1 VARSSVFPHFRAR
14 WSVGLSIFYCSYPA
28 FSGPGERFIP
38 TKQRFPHGS
47 RTALSGR
54 LRWAASWSCCGLCGP
69 MLVAATWPARIPG
82 GCSRSCPAMA
92 ATCAHARAA
101 AAADRRGLSLVPVL
115 LQELAG
121 LQVRIMQTARDTYR
135 AWRHSRLNSLGV
147 VHRVLR
153 SRAVI
158 EDNHQRN
165 ARLGCCVRATSRDL
179 AGYLARVFGHYFT
192 NVLR

>member
-1 VARSSVFPHFRAR
+1 MIGDIVVLLWVVRPHARRGHLAGEGPWGLFPF
-14 WSVGLSIFYCSYPA
+14 V
-28 FSGPGERFIP
+28 PG
-38 TKQRFPHGS
+38 
-47 RTALSGR
+47 
-54 LRWAASWSCCGLCGP
+54 
-69 MLVAATWPARIPG
+69 
-82 GCSRSCPAMA
+82 MA
-92 ATCAHARAA
+92 ATLTLEQQRLP
-101 AAADRRGLSLVPVL
+101 DRRGLSLVPVL

-165 ARLGCCVRATSRDL
+165 ARLGCCV
-179 AGYLARVFGHYFT
+179 
-192 NVLR
+192 